1 MEGPTSRDAAAFPDR
16 AAVRLAC
23 LHADFRAAA
32 ARAGGPGAGPWP
44 VAALRMEYAP
54 GVAEFASPDSV
65 MAQTFRLL
73 PMWAVAKLPEAYE
86 VEHSLPAG

>member
-1 MEGPTSRDAAAFPDR
+1 MSSGSVSGFVESKAISG
-16 AAVRLAC
+16 AAVC
-23 LHADFRAAA
+23 AA
-32 ARAGGPGAGPWP
+32 AGGPGAGPWP